1 MPERIGRPPARRRSG
16 LALAAALAAS
26 AAPAS
31 AEEPDG
37 RTIIG
42 VATMEA
48 DGTLVLRLRFAEG
61 CFTGEAGLTY
71 PPDHPDHRAVLAH
84 VGAVEPGQ
92 SVPVRPWPSTD
103 RR

>member
-1 MPERIGRPPARRRSG
+1 MPEQDRRAARAVAR
-16 LALAAALAAS
+16 LALAAALAVS
-26 AAPAS
+26 AAPAVS

-48 DGTLVLRLRFAEG
+48 DGTLVLRLRTAEG
-61 CFTGEAGLTY
+61 CFTGEASLTY

-84 VGAVEPGQ
+84 VGGVRPGQ